1 MIGGGFVGHCCAW
14 LLQQQ
19 GHQVQLIAPATA
31 PQGSAA
37 ALGLLMAEVYQR
49 RSGRG
54 WRLRRRSMQLLQ
66 QWQEQLQLPIQR
78 GLLLLASE
86 PQEWERQQRLVQ
98 QSQCL
103 ELLSPADL
111 KQRVNQAAVPE
122 LPDGV
127 LGGVWSSGDGQLD
140 PMQWIQRLQ
149 LAGAEQGLERVE
161 ANVIGIN
168 GNGGGPWT
176 LRLDNGSKLSCD
188 WLVIAAGLGSSGLL
202 ESLGHSL
209 PMDPVLGQ
217 ALELQLGSEQPAWN
231 GCLIWKG
238 INLVPRPN
246 RRLWLGAT
254 VEPGDEASPPALAE
268 LQSLEGTAPSWL
280 QQAQVLRQWQGLRAR
295 PSGQPA
301 PVLEQPKPRLLV
313 VSGHY
318 RNGILLAPACAEWA
332 ATQIQ
337 ES

>member
-1 MIGGGFVGHCCAW
+1 
-14 LLQQQ
+14 
-19 GHQVQLIAPATA
+19 
-31 PQGSAA
+31 
-37 ALGLLMAEVYQR
+37 MAEVYQR

-54 WRLRRRSMQLLQ
+54 WRLRRRSMQLLL

-98 QSQCL
+98 QSHNL
-103 ELLSPADL
+103 KLLSPDDL
-111 KQRVNQAAVPE
+111 TEQVNQAALPE

-127 LGGVWSSGDGQLD
+127 LGGVWSEGDGQLD
-140 PMQWIQRLQ
+140 PMQWIRQLQ
-149 LAGAEQGLERVE
+149 LSAAEQGLERLQASVT
-161 ANVIGIN
+161 AID
-168 GNGGGPWT
+168 GNSSGPWQ
-176 LRLDNGSKLSCD
+176 LRLSDGSELSCD
-188 WLVIAAGLGSSGLL
+188 WLLIAAGLGSSGLL

-209 PMDPVLGQ
+209 PMEPVLGQ
-217 ALELQLGSEQPAWN
+217 ALELQLGNEPPAWN

-254 VEPGDEASPPALAE
+254 VEPGDEASAPALAE

-295 PSGQPA
+295 PSGQAA
-301 PVLEQPKPRLLV
+301 PVLEQPQPHLLV

-337 ES
+337 DS

>member
-1 MIGGGFVGHCCAW
+1 
-14 LLQQQ
+14 
-19 GHQVQLIAPATA
+19 
-31 PQGSAA
+31 
-37 ALGLLMAEVYQR
+37 MAEVYQR

-54 WRLRRRSMQLLQ
+54 WRLRRRSMELLQ
-66 QWQEQLQLPIQR
+66 QWQKQLQLPIQR

-86 PQEWERQQRLVQ
+86 PQEWERQQRLVK

-111 KQRVNQAAVPE
+111 KARVNQASLPE
-122 LPDGV
+122 LPAGV

-140 PMQWIQRLQ
+140 PMQWIQGLQ
-149 LAGAEQGLERVE
+149 DSGAEQGLERLE
-161 ANVIGIN
+161 TSVIGID
-168 GNGGGPWT
+168 GDGSGPWQ
-176 LRLDNGSKLSCD
+176 LRLSNGSGLSCD
-188 WLVIAAGLGSSGLL
+188 WLLIAAGLGSSGLL
-202 ESLGHSL
+202 ESLGLSL
-209 PMDPVLGQ
+209 PLEPVLGQ
-217 ALELQLGSEQPAWN
+217 ALELQLSSGQNSWN

-238 INLVPRPN
+238 VNLVPQPN

-254 VEPGDEASPPALAE
+254 VEPGAEASAPALAE
-268 LQSLEGTAPSWL
+268 LQSLEGTAPGWL
-280 QQAQVLRQWQGLRAR
+280 QQAKVLRQWQGVRAR

-301 PVLEQPKPRLLV
+301 PVLEQPQPRLLV

-337 ES
+337 DS

>member
-1 MIGGGFVGHCCAW
+1 
-14 LLQQQ
+14 
-19 GHQVQLIAPATA
+19 
-31 PQGSAA
+31 
-37 ALGLLMAEVYQR
+37 MAEVYQR

-54 WRLRRRSMQLLQ
+54 WRMRRRSMQLLQ
-66 QWQEQLQLPIQR
+66 HWQEQLQLPIQR

-86 PQEWERQQRLVQ
+86 PQEWERQQRMVQ

-111 KQRVNQAAVPE
+111 NKRVNQAALPE

-127 LGGVWSSGDGQLD
+127 LGGVWSGGDGQLD
-140 PMQWIQRLQ
+140 PMQWIQQLQ
-149 LAGAEQGLERVE
+149 LSAAEQGLEWSQASVT
-161 ANVIGIN
+161 GID
-168 GNGGGPWT
+168 GKGRGPWH
-176 LRLDNGSKLSCD
+176 LRLSNGSELSCD
-188 WLVIAAGLGSSGLL
+188 WLVIAAGLGSSELL

-209 PMDPVLGQ
+209 PMEPVLGQ
-217 ALELQLGSEQPAWN
+217 ALELQLGSEPPAWN

-254 VEPGDEASPPALAE
+254 VEPGAEASAPALAE
-268 LQSLEGTAPSWL
+268 LQNLKGTAPTWL

-301 PVLEQPKPRLLV
+301 PVLEQPQPRLLV

-318 RNGILLAPACAEWA
+318 RNGILLAPASAEWA
-332 ATQIQ
+332 AEQIA
-337 ES
+337 EG

>member
-1 MIGGGFVGHCCAW
+1 M
-14 LLQQQ
+14 LQQQ
-19 GHQVQLIAPATA
+19 GHQVQLIAPDTA

-66 QWQEQLQLPIQR
+66 HWQEELQLPIQR

-86 PQEWERQQRLVQ
+86 TQEWERQQRLVH

-111 KQRVNQAAVPE
+111 KQQVNQATLPE

-127 LGGVWSSGDGQLD
+127 LGGVWSEGDGQLD
-140 PMQWIQRLQ
+140 PMQWIRQLQ
-149 LAGAEQGLERVE
+149 LSAAEQGLERLQASVTT
-161 ANVIGIN
+161 VDRN
-168 GNGGGPWT
+168 GSGPWQ
-176 LRLDNGSKLSCD
+176 LRLSDGSELSCD
-188 WLVIAAGLGSSGLL
+188 WLLIAAGLGSSGLL
-202 ESLGHSL
+202 ESLGHPL
-209 PMDPVLGQ
+209 PMEPVLGQ
-217 ALELQLGSEQPAWN
+217 ALELQLGSEPPAWN

-246 RRLWLGAT
+246 RKLWLGAT
-254 VEPGDEASPPALAE
+254 VEPGANASAPALAG

-301 PVLEQPKPRLLV
+301 PVLEQPQPHLLV

>member
-1 MIGGGFVGHCCAW
+1 
-14 LLQQQ
+14 
-19 GHQVQLIAPATA
+19 
-31 PQGSAA
+31 
-37 ALGLLMAEVYQR
+37 MAEVYQR

-86 PQEWERQQRLVQ
+86 TQEWERQQRLVQ

-111 KQRVNQAAVPE
+111 SARVNQADLPE

-149 LAGAEQGLERVE
+149 VSGVEQGLERVE

-168 GNGGGPWT
+168 GNGSGPWT

-188 WLVIAAGLGSSGLL
+188 WLLIAAGLGSSGLL

-209 PMDPVLGQ
+209 PMEPVLGQ
-217 ALELQLGSEQPAWN
+217 AIELQLGNEPPAWN
-231 GCLIWKG
+231 GCLVWKG

-254 VEPGDEASPPALAE
+254 VEHGDKASAPALAE
-268 LQSLEGTAPSWL
+268 LQSLEGTAPTWL

-301 PVLEQPKPRLLV
+301 PVLEQPQPHLLV

-332 ATQIQ
+332 AAQIQ

>member
-1 MIGGGFVGHCCAW
+1 
-14 LLQQQ
+14 
-19 GHQVQLIAPATA
+19 
-31 PQGSAA
+31 
-37 ALGLLMAEVYQR
+37 MAEVYQR

-66 QWQEQLQLPIQR
+66 HWQEQLQLPIQR

-86 PQEWERQQRLVQ
+86 TQEWERQQRLVQ

-103 ELLSPADL
+103 ELLSPAAL
-111 KQRVNQAAVPE
+111 KQQVNQATLPE

-127 LGGVWSSGDGQLD
+127 LGGVWSEGDGQLD
-140 PMQWIQRLQ
+140 PMQWIRQLQ
-149 LAGAEQGLERVE
+149 LSAAEQGLERLQASVTT
-161 ANVIGIN
+161 VDRN
-168 GNGGGPWT
+168 GSGPWQ
-176 LRLDNGSKLSCD
+176 LRLSDGSELSCD
-188 WLVIAAGLGSSGLL
+188 WLLIAAGLGSSGLL
-202 ESLGHSL
+202 ESLGHPL
-209 PMDPVLGQ
+209 PMEPVLGQ
-217 ALELQLGSEQPAWN
+217 ALELQLGSEPPAWN

-246 RRLWLGAT
+246 RKLWLGAT
-254 VEPGDEASPPALAE
+254 VEPGADASAPALAG

-301 PVLEQPKPRLLV
+301 PVLEQPQPHLLV